1 MEKVLNHLY
10 LFKGLGDA
18 DLGKIEGIAELVT
31 YGPGERIF
39 SQGDAADAFYLIQ
52 SGAVRIDLLEEDDTE
67 VEIAKLGTGSH
78 FGEMGML
85 DKEPRSASATSESY
99 TDVIRISYDDISA
112 LMDAD
117 NKIAIH
123 FYREISRFLAS
134 RLRLTSLD
142 LSLSRSQ
149 NLSYF

>member
-1 MEKVLNHLY
+1 MEKELNHLY
-10 LFKGLGDA
+10 LFKELEEA
-18 DLGKIEGIAELVT
+18 DLKKIEAIAELVT

-39 SQGDAADAFYLIQ
+39 SQGDTADAFYLIQ
-52 SGAVRIDLLEEDDTE
+52 SGAVRIDLLEDDDNE

-85 DKEPRSASATSESY
+85 DDEPRSANATSESY
-99 TDVIRISYDDISA
+99 TDVIRIGYSEISD
-112 LMDAD
+112 LMDA
-117 NKIAIH
+117 NIGIANH
-123 FYREISRFLAS
+123 FYRAISRFLAS

>member
-1 MEKVLNHLY
+1 MNHLY
-10 LFKGLGDA
+10 LFKELGEA
-18 DLGKIEGIAELVT
+18 DLERIEAIAELVT

-39 SQGDAADAFYLIQ
+39 SQGDVADAFYLIQ
-52 SGAVRIDLLEEDDTE
+52 SGAVRIDLLEDDENE

-85 DKEPRSASATSESY
+85 DNEPRSASATSESY
-99 TDVIRISYDDISA
+99 TDVIRIGYAEIGA
-112 LMDAD
+112 LMEED
-117 NKIAIH
+117 NNIAIH
-123 FYREISRFLAS
+123 FYRAISKFLAS